1 MGYTRSRAIRHSSQ
15 RDFDQERADL
25 NEGYQNYKAVTQ
37 SSIDEVVDSD
47 KYSAEQKK
55 GILNA
60 YKADLMQQQEN
71 YRAEL
76 QRINDEEAKYRAE
89 EGFDGS
95 YILEEQ
101 DAADSY
107 CNFSD
112 QASQEVDSDAQDYC
126 GTVDMDDDSEEN
138 AAGNDLSNGM

>member
-15 RDFDQERADL
+15 RDFDQERAHL

-37 SSIDEVVDSD
+37 SSIDEVVDSGV
-47 KYSAEQKK
+47 YSAEQKK

-60 YKADLMQQQEN
+60 YKADLMQQEES
-71 YRAEL
+71 YRADL
-76 QRINDEEAKYRAE
+76 QRINDGEAQCRAE

-95 YILEEQ
+95 YIPEEQ

-112 QASQEVDSDAQDYC
+112 QASQAVYSDAQDYC